1 MTERRAFPRYRAEV
15 LVDFSASQSRITGI
29 THDVSLGGMFVRT
42 SRMPEEGKSL
52 LATMRFSDGR
62 QLLIQGKVVR
72 TFKAPALLRDQVP
85 SGFGMA
91 VATNES
97 YARFVN
103 WVALKSPVEGA

>member
-1 MTERRAFPRYRAEV
+1 MTEQRAFPRYRAEV
-15 LVDFSASQSRITGI
+15 MVDFTTDEDRTTGI

-52 LATMRFSDGR
+52 LATMRFADGR
-62 QLLIQGKVVR
+62 QLLIQGRVVR
-72 TFKAPALLRDQVP
+72 TFRAPALMRDQLP
-85 SGFGMA
+85 TGFGLA

-103 WVALKSPVEGA
+103 WIALRTS